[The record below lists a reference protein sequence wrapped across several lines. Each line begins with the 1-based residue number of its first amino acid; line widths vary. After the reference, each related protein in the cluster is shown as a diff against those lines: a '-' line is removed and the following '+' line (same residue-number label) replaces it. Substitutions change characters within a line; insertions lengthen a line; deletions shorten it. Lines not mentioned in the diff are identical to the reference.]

1 MRIATAVARARA
13 ASAPPRAAH
22 RARAN
27 ASRVSRA
34 RRRRAS
40 TPAASSTRFDLIL
53 PGDDAFERL
62 RPRDDDEDDDDD
74 DDENEDEDDATAPRA
89 PTVGRTGRA
98 LVARWRVDARFG
110 REAAARDALKLWARA
125 IGAEAG
131 VSSDRF
137 TVCSGY
143 IGGREGALELRVDGF
158 GTLGEVEAFLS
169 GVPREKHAA
178 WGNAFAENIVDG
190 TPEWVIMDVSGV
202 GESAGGETGAAA
214 AAAAAAAA
222 PARTPRKKYEDVDES
237 ELVPGTTLPDGRVV
251 VEDWKGDP
259 MVLNPGD
266 RMPRF

>member
-62 RPRDDDEDDDDD
+62 RPRDDD
-74 DDENEDEDDATAPRA
+74 EDEDDATAPRA

-202 GESAGGETGAAA
+202 CLLYTS
-214 AAAAAAAA
+214 
-222 PARTPRKKYEDVDES
+222 PSPRDQRGS
-237 ELVPGTTLPDGRVV
+237 
-251 VEDWKGDP
+251 
-259 MVLNPGD
+259 
-266 RMPRF
+266 RMPSSA

>member
-1 MRIATAVARARA
+1 MVAVVAVAVARARA
-13 ASAPPRAAH
+13 TASASESAARRALA
-22 RARAN
+22 RART
-27 ASRVSRA
+27 
-34 RRRRAS
+34 RRRRAR
-40 TPAASSTRFDLIL
+40 TTASSSPTRFDLIL

-62 RPRDDDEDDDDD
+62 RPRDDDGDGDGDGGGGG
-74 DDENEDEDDATAPRA
+74 DDATATAPSARA
-89 PTVGRTGRA
+89 GARTGRA

-110 REAAARDALKLWARA
+110 RKAAARDALKLWART

-137 TVCSGY
+137 SVCSGY
-143 IGGREGALELRVDGF
+143 IGGRESALELRVDGF

-169 GVPREKHAA
+169 GVPRERHVA
-178 WGNAFAENIVDG
+178 WGDAFAENIVDG

-202 GESAGGETGAAA
+202 GESVGGGAGAA

-266 RMPRF
+266 KMPRF